1 MRPTK
6 ISLTHCIKYNILFKE
21 TDRGGMNSCNNMV
34 TYDQWSYVTMI
45 GILELAFKTIGE
57 IIEID
62 RLLLRKAARNR
73 RFYEKIVL

>member
-1 MRPTK
+1 
-6 ISLTHCIKYNILFKE
+6 
-21 TDRGGMNSCNNMV
+21 MV
-34 TYDQWSYVTMI
+34 IFGQWSYVTMI